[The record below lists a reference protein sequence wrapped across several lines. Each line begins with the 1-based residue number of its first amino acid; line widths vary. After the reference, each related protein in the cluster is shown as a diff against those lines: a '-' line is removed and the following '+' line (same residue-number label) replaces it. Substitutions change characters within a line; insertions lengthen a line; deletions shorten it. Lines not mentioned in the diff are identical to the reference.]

1 MYQYIL
7 ASLLIAGQ
15 LTGYSAPDQTE
26 ALISRI
32 PDEPIPYTSYAGPIL
47 PLEVQTE
54 GLAADRSVSL
64 DLSLSLIHIYIGSH
78 NNKPPGSCRAACRYI
93 GFTMQGY
100 PAITVS
106 SFANSQRVMV

>member
-15 LTGYSAPDQTE
+15 LTGCSAPDQTE

-47 PLEVQTE
+47 PLEV
-54 GLAADRSVSL
+54 
-64 DLSLSLIHIYIGSH
+64 
-78 NNKPPGSCRAACRYI
+78 
-93 GFTMQGY
+93 
-100 PAITVS
+100 
-106 SFANSQRVMV
+106 